1 MTAQLISSLTTVA
14 LPVVRL
20 QVQIAPMKPGR
31 APWRV
36 YDPSCLRE
44 VEHLRLTSSGVVGV
58 LPDGAELL
66 DVHHTDHPLSRD
78 RRGLAGVS
86 VMATGDYVALRAR
99 YGPHLVDGIAGEGVL
114 VDYPPGLAGWPMP
127 EEVVLRR
134 SLGARVHGTPAAADD
149 PIRADDRPELR
160 LHSVQVADPCVEFT
174 RFCLRLPA
182 SDVVGSDVIAGLADL
197 GGGARG
203 HKMVAGS
210 EWVLRRG
217 DVLLIPPGDR
227 GTAPPDG

>member
-1 MTAQLISSLTTVA
+1 MTSQQQVSPVLSDTSLA

-44 VEHLRLTSSGVVGV
+44 VEQLRLTTKGVVG
-58 LPDGAELL
+58 LLADGTELL
-66 DVHHTDHPLSRD
+66 DVHHADHPLSRD

-86 VMATGDYVALRAR
+86 VMSTGDYAALRER
-99 YGPHLVDGIAGEGVL
+99 YGPHLVNGIAGEGVL
-114 VDYPPGLAGWPMP
+114 VDHSPGLAHRAMP
-127 EEVVLRR
+127 TEVGLRR
-134 SLGARVHGTPAAADD
+134 PPASGS
-149 PIRADDRPELR
+149 ELR
-160 LHSVQVADPCVEFT
+160 LHSVQIADPCVEFT

-182 SDVVGSDVIAGLADL
+182 SDVVGSDVTAGLADL

-203 HKMVAGS
+203 YKMVAGG

-217 DVLLIPPGDR
+217 DLLLIAFGD
-227 GTAPPDG
+227 

>member
-1 MTAQLISSLTTVA
+1 VTAQLISSLTTVA

-44 VEHLRLTSSGVVGV
+44 VEQLRLTSCGVVGL
-58 LPDGAELL
+58 LPDGTELL
-66 DVHHTDHPLSRD
+66 DVHHTGHPLSRD

-99 YGPHLVDGIAGEGVL
+99 YGAHLVDGVAGDGVL
-114 VDYPPGLAGWPMP
+114 VDYSPGLARRPMP
-127 EEVVLRR
+127 EEAWLRR
-134 SLGARVHGTPAAADD
+134 RRDARALGMPAAADD
-149 PIRADDRPELR
+149 ASGADDRPELR
-160 LHSVQVADPCVEFT
+160 LHSLQVADPCVEFT

-182 SDVVGSDVIAGLADL
+182 SDVVGSDVTAGLADL

-203 HKMVAGS
+203 YKMVAGS
-210 EWVLRRG
+210 EWVVRRG

-227 GTAPPDG
+227 GAALLDG